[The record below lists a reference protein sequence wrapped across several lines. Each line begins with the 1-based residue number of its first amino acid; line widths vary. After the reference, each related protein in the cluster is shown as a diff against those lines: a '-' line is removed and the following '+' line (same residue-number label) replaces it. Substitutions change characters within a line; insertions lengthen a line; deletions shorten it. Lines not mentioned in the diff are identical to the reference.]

1 MSAYLLPIMIL
12 IEIYVILS
20 LGLQIVLG
28 WGGLFNLAHVA
39 MFGVGAYV
47 VATLTTAMDVNPWIA
62 LMLAPVVAAL
72 AMYPVYLI
80 SLRLRGDSFALGS
93 LALSLCI
100 VSIFINWSSVT
111 HGVLGI
117 AGIPRV
123 TLFGIST
130 DSNEL
135 FFVVLTIATLC
146 FLGVS
151 LMLHAAPFG
160 KFLYAQSEFEQAV
173 DALGV
178 SAAKMRSV
186 ACMLGAIYAGSAGGF
201 FAMYLSFIDPT
212 SFSLSEMIFIL
223 SIVILAGLYSVWS
236 VLVSTTFLVVLPEVL
251 RFADMPSSIL
261 GPGRQF
267 LYAITLYL
275 AVLVRGK
282 KIFIARREV

>member
-1 MSAYLLPIMIL
+1 MNAYLLHIIIL

-47 VATLTTAMDVNPWIA
+47 VATLTTQMHIDPWIA
-62 LMLAPVVAAL
+62 LMLAPVGAVL

-80 SLRLRGDSFALGS
+80 SLRLRGDAFALGS

-100 VSIFINWSSVT
+100 VSVFINWSSVT
-111 HGVLGI
+111 NGVLGI

-130 DSNEL
+130 DANEL
-135 FFVVLTIATLC
+135 FFIVLTIATLC
-146 FLGVS
+146 FLAIS

-160 KFLYAQSEFEQAV
+160 RYLYAQSEFEQAV

-186 ACMLGAIYAGSAGGF
+186 ACMLGAVYAGSAGGF

-223 SIVILAGLYSVWS
+223 SMVILSGLYSVWS
-236 VLVSTTFLVVLPEVL
+236 VLLSTAFLVVLPEVL